1 MPKKEVKVVKL
12 DDYYYFKISRLKII
26 NDKLKE
32 FEEESKNISTE
43 LKEEGKKEWIKIY
56 EETGENPDSILLEAS
71 EYDHVARVLYVP
83 SDKYISVNEKN
94 AGDLKKKFGDGIVEE
109 TTTYQFDPK
118 MVDKW
123 GDIISKLIEESD
135 EILESDK
142 EKIIKS
148 VTTYSIKKGAI
159 DILPD
164 FGDIA
169 EVFEQ
174 VKPVVSLKSIEVIK
188 S

>member
-1 MPKKEVKVVKL
+1 MPKKEQKVVKL
-12 DDYYYFKISRLKII
+12 DDYYFFKINRLKIV

-32 FEEESKNISTE
+32 FEEESKSISTE
-43 LKEEGKKEWIKIY
+43 LKEEGKKEWIKLY
-56 EETGENPDSILLEAS
+56 EQTGENPDSIVLEAS
-71 EYDHVARVLYVP
+71 EYDDVARVLYVP
-83 SDKYISVNEKN
+83 SDKYTSVNEKSSKE
-94 AGDLKKKFGDGIVEE
+94 LKEKFGEE
-109 TTTYQFDPK
+109 IIEELTTYQFDPK

-123 GDIISKLIEESD
+123 GDIISKLIEECD

-142 EKIIKS
+142 EKIIKQTIS
-148 VTTYSIKKGAI
+148 YSIKKGSI
-159 DILPD
+159 DNLKN